1 MNHYNEIDYSLI
13 ACVLLGLL
21 LLALMFKVAAAAIV
35 KTAVP
40 AGYESVT
47 LTILG
52 RSFLL
57 VEISAEKRLQFLKR
71 CLQLNASNGFEFWQN
86 DLTVSAELIALHMR
100 RWYLPRRFVA
110 FQVRQLSAA
119 TVAELFQQSV
129 ELSGLPFSITKNSE
143 LGEIPD
149 VLPAD
154 SVDDDWDYVDDNDE
168 KKPQPPARQ

>member
-1 MNHYNEIDYSLI
+1 MNHYNEVDYSLV
-13 ACVLLGLL
+13 ASVFLGLL
-21 LLALMFKVAAAAIV
+21 LLGLVFKVLAATIV
-35 KTAVP
+35 KTAIP
-40 AGYESVT
+40 LGYESVT
-47 LTILG
+47 LSILG

-86 DLTVSAELIALHMR
+86 DLTVSAELIALHMQ

-119 TVAELFQQSV
+119 TIAELFRQSV
-129 ELSGLPFSITKNSE
+129 DLSGLPFSITKNPE
-143 LGEIPD
+143 PD
-149 VLPAD
+149 EEPAD
-154 SVDDDWDYVDDNDE
+154 DQADDGWDYVDGDDE